1 MTIKP
6 SILTKLAE
14 EKASKDY
21 QTMSRESLNWLMKRI
36 ADLKNPPRLALP
48 ITKERDRYTKSSDRQ
63 KFLMGGLYFF
73 RYNPKTKNDLP
84 YYDIFPLVMPL
95 KREADGFLGLNL
107 HYLPIKY
114 RIMFMK
120 KLMSKAI
127 YNDDDEIKRIRI
139 TYDILQASS
148 KLKEFRPC
156 LKKYLYTHMN
166 SKILKVQPEE
176 WDIATYLPVHQ
187 FKKEQAKTVWQ
198 ESVQDIRKS

>member
-1 MTIKP
+1 MTTKP

-14 EKASKDY
+14 EKAEKNH
-21 QTMSRESLNWLMKRI
+21 QTMGREALAWLAKRI
-36 ADLKNPPRLALP
+36 QELKNPPRLALP
-48 ITKERDRYTKSSDRQ
+48 ISKEKDRHTKASDRQ

-73 RYNPKTKNDLP
+73 YYDPKTKADLP
-84 YYDIFPLVMPL
+84 YYDRFPLVMPL

-107 HYLPIKY
+107 HYLPIKH

-120 KLMSKAI
+120 KLMPLAI
-127 YNDDDEIKRIRI
+127 YNDDDEIKRIRV
-139 TYDILQASS
+139 TYSILDASS
-148 KLKEFRPC
+148 KYKEFRPC
-156 LKKYLYTHMN
+156 VKKYLYTHMK

>member
-1 MTIKP
+1 
-6 SILTKLAE
+6 
-14 EKASKDY
+14 
-21 QTMSRESLNWLMKRI
+21 
-36 ADLKNPPRLALP
+36 
-48 ITKERDRYTKSSDRQ
+48 
-63 KFLMGGLYFF
+63 
-73 RYNPKTKNDLP
+73 
-84 YYDIFPLVMPL
+84 
-95 KREADGFLGLNL
+95 
-107 HYLPIKY
+107 
-114 RIMFMK
+114 MK
-120 KLMSKAI
+120 KLMTKAI